1 MWTSTTIGEQR
12 TDAVIIVVTVTVT
25 TTSSTV
31 TGIMTR
37 LSSYRRPTLW
47 LLLW

>member
-1 MWTSTTIGEQR
+1 MWTSTTIREQR
-12 TDAVIIVVTVTVT
+12 TDAVIVVVVTSSSSSS
-25 TTSSTV
+25 SSTA

-47 LLLW
+47 LW